1 MTQSAPPAA
10 SAPSGN
16 GSGNPPIPDPAPA
29 ARTPFQPLTRPLP
42 DLAAWTA
49 RFREME
55 IPVLA
60 STAEQLELWRANEDA
75 VDAHLLGE
83 FLSKDPLMTLK
94 LLAHAASQRS
104 SRLLTDT
111 ETVTAALVLMGITP
125 FFRAFGEQP
134 TVEQRLADRPDALA
148 GLQRVLHRAERAAR
162 FALGFAAHR
171 ADPDAAVIHSAALL
185 HDFSEMLLWCDA
197 PDLALEIQ
205 RRQAADPALRSVAAQ
220 RAVLNMELG
229 DLEQA
234 LMRTWRLPELLAH
247 IVDDKKVHDPQ
258 VRSVMLAVRLAR
270 HTAQSWENPA
280 VPDDLIEI
288 GELMSLSPAHT
299 LKLVH
304 EVDGVI

>member
-1 MTQSAPPAA
+1 M
-10 SAPSGN
+10 
-16 GSGNPPIPDPAPA
+16 
-29 ARTPFQPLTRPLP
+29 P

-49 RFREME
+49 HFRGME

-83 FLSKDPLMTLK
+83 VLSKDPLMTLK
-94 LLAHAASQRS
+94 VLAHAASRRS
-104 SRLLTDT
+104 SRLLTDA

-125 FFRAFGEQP
+125 FFRNFGEQP
-134 TVEQRLADRPDALA
+134 TVEQRLASRPEALA
-148 GLQRVLHRAERAAR
+148 GVQRVLHRAERAAR

-171 ADPDAAVIHSAALL
+171 VDPDAAVIHSAALL
-185 HDFSEMLLWCDA
+185 HDFSEMLLWCEA

-205 RRQAADPALRSVAAQ
+205 RRQQADPALRSIAAQ
-220 RAVLNMELG
+220 RAVLGVELG

-234 LMRTWRLPELLAH
+234 LMRSWHLPELLAH
-247 IVDDKKVHDPQ
+247 IVDDKKSHDPQ

-288 GELMSLSPAHT
+288 GELLSLSPAHT

-304 EVDGVI
+304 EVDGTV

>member
-10 SAPSGN
+10 PAPSG
-16 GSGNPPIPDPAPA
+16 SGESHPPMPSPSQATPA
-29 ARTPFQPLTRPLP
+29 PFQPLTRALP

-49 RFREME
+49 HLRAME

-83 FLSKDPLMTLK
+83 ILNKDPLMTLK

-125 FFRAFGEQP
+125 FFRAFGAQP
-134 TVEQRLADRPDALA
+134 TVEQRLASRPDALA
-148 GLQRVLHRAERAAR
+148 GVQRVLHRAERAAR

-185 HDFSEMLLWCDA
+185 HDFSEMLLWCAA

-205 RRQAADPALRSVAAQ
+205 RRQAADPTLRSVAAQ
-220 RAVLNMELG
+220 RAVLNVELG

-234 LMRTWRLPELLAH
+234 LMRSWHLPELLAH
-247 IVDDKKVHDPQ
+247 IVDDKKANDPQ
-258 VRSVMLAVRLAR
+258 VRSVTLAVRLAR

-280 VPDDLIEI
+280 VPDDLIDL
-288 GELMSLSPAHT
+288 GELLNLSPAHT

-304 EVDGVI
+304 EVDGVV